1 MVNITETIRINSEHS
16 IEFGAAPWDH
26 SVATIRRRKNR
37 ADGSY
42 DPISSSEIPINEGF
56 VDIGRLVCECLRRD
70 LIPETDMAEI
80 LRETLAAA
88 VRQGLTITLV

>member
-1 MVNITETIRINSEHS
+1 MVNITETISIDAEHS

-26 SVATIRRRKNR
+26 NVATIRRRKNR

-56 VDIGRLVCECLRRD
+56 VDIGRLVCECLRRN
-70 LIPETDMAEI
+70 LISRDDMAEI
-80 LRETLAAA
+80 LRETLASTA
-88 VRQGLTITLV
+88 RQGLTINLV

>member
-1 MVNITETIRINSEHS
+1 MINITETIRINSEHS

-42 DPISSSEIPINEGF
+42 DPISSSEISINEGF
-56 VDIGRLVCECLRRD
+56 LDIGRLVCECLQRD
-70 LIPETDMAEI
+70 LIPGTDMAEN
-80 LRETLAAA
+80 LRETLA
-88 VRQGLTITLV
+88 VIVTI